1 MDEFEDEEEIVVTSF
16 ISVTEEQLSQILE
29 EYNGE

>member
-16 ISVTEEQLSQILE
+16 ISVTEEQLSQISE